1 MKLLILMFVGIPLAF
16 MAIGGWQ
23 IAEQGRRMTSYV
35 EGRGEVVAPAPEV
48 KVRTGSGKNRSKS
61 YSPVVRYRY
70 ESGGS
75 IYRAEKVFP
84 LSDSV
89 SRTRAYE
96 IVNHYAVGRAVKVWY
111 DPKDPQ
117 KSFLVRRWE
126 FTPYLIVLFP
136 MIHFAIGFG
145 LLAAGVW
152 GRPDSAAA
160 LTPME
165 TRDGGFELRPR
176 MSVTRKKS
184 VWILLAGIWMG
195 VGVIACGHYFM
206 VADRPYPTEAV
217 IAPAVYFGLGLVV
230 TFLAIRY
237 WMMAR
242 NAGEARV
249 LVTRHPVSPG
259 QGFDVKVEQDFYR
272 HLLIESAGVGLVL
285 ERTEQTSGGGKKRVE
300 TTKVWEEWAN
310 DLLKNEQATPGRPL
324 KMKGR
329 FVVPADQAASSD
341 PEEKGYP
348 RHAWWVEVR
357 VKIAD
362 APDYGGK
369 FAVVVERR

>member
-1 MKLLILMFVGIPLAF
+1 MKLLILMFVGIPLVF
-16 MAIGGWQ
+16 IAIGAWQ
-23 IAEQGRRMTSYV
+23 ISEQGRRMTSYV
-35 EGRGEVVAPAPEV
+35 EGKGEVVPPAPEV
-48 KVRTGSGKNRSKS
+48 KVRTGSGKSRSKK

-70 ESGGS
+70 ESGGN
-75 IYRAEKVFP
+75 IYRAERVFP

-89 SRTRAYE
+89 SQRRAHD
-96 IVNHYAVGRAVKVWY
+96 IVSQYPVGRAVKVWY
-111 DPKDPQ
+111 DPKKPQ
-117 KSFLVRRWE
+117 ESFLVRRWE
-126 FTPYLIVLFP
+126 FWPYLIVLFP

-152 GRPDSAAA
+152 GRPDAAA
-160 LTPME
+160 LTPTQ
-165 TRDGGFELRPR
+165 TREGGFELRPR
-176 MSVTRKKS
+176 MSVGRKKS
-184 VWILLAGIWMG
+184 VWMLLAGIWMG

-230 TFLAIRY
+230 SFLAIRY

-249 LVTRHPVSPG
+249 LVNRHPVSPG
-259 QGFDVKVEQDFYR
+259 QGLDVRVEQDFYR

-285 ERTEQTSGGGKKRVE
+285 ERTEEIRGGGKKRVE
-300 TTKVWEEWAN
+300 TKKVWEQWAE
-310 DLLKNEQATPGRPL
+310 DLVKNEQATPGRPL
-324 KMKGR
+324 KMKSR
-329 FVVPADQAASSD
+329 FVVPPDQEASSD

-357 VKIAD
+357 VKVAD
-362 APDYGGK
+362 APDYSGK
-369 FAVVVERR
+369 FGVVVGRG